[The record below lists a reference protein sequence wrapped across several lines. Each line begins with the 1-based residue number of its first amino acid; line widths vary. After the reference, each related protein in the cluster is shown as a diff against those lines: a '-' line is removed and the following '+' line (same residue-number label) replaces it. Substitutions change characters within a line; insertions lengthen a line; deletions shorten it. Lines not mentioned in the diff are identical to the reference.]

1 MGHKE
6 IVIDLPEEKELMD
19 GLKKRKDAEA
29 LRMARFLS
37 MPDLSRASGHP
48 LAEIVERIL
57 KTKGVAGF
65 DVIKIPEIVPA
76 RVTFDLF
83 NMPPGH
89 PARSRSDTHYVSDD
103 YILRAHDTV
112 FWYYYLNLPEI
123 RKKMKQGES
132 FGALCFGK
140 VYRKDELDRNH
151 MNVFHQMG
159 GLYLTP
165 DNKSAPTLEDLKRII
180 TDIVREIFGSTIGIR
195 FNPDIFPYTDPSLET
210 EIQVGGRWVEIL
222 GGGLPR
228 KSVLTNFNVSGYN
241 GWAFG
246 FGLERLAMVSMD
258 LPDIRLLWSRD
269 ERITRQLKLGQT
281 YKEVSKYPAVVR
293 DISFVVDK
301 SFVPNDYFNVIED
314 IGGALV
320 EEVKLL
326 DKYEDAGKFG
336 EGKVS
341 YTYRIVYRSLERTLT
356 NDEVNAMHR
365 QVEEKTKKEFGAT
378 VR

>member
-1 MGHKE
+1 MKHKE
-6 IVIDLPEEKELMD
+6 IVIDSPEERELITA
-19 GLKKRKDAEA
+19 LKKRTDADA
-29 LRMARFLS
+29 LRELRFLS
-37 MPDLSRASGHP
+37 MPDLSRAAGHP
-48 LAEIVERIL
+48 LAEIVSRTL
-57 KTKGVAGF
+57 GTKELADF

-103 YILRAHDTV
+103 YILRTHDTV
-112 FWYYYLNLPEI
+112 FWYYYLTAPEI
-123 RKKMKQGES
+123 QARMKKGDS

-165 DNKSAPTLEDLKRII
+165 DSKGTTTLEDLKAII
-180 TDIVREIFGSTIGIR
+180 TDIVKKIFGSEVEIR

-210 EIQVGGRWVEIL
+210 EIKIGERWVEIL

-228 KSVLTNFNVSGYN
+228 KSVLTNFGVSGYN

-246 FGLERLAMVSMD
+246 FGLERLAMVSMN

-269 ERITRQLKLGQT
+269 ERITRQLQLGQM
-281 YKEVSKYPAVVR
+281 YKEVSKYPPIVR
-293 DISFVVDK
+293 DISFVVDRN
-301 SFVPNDYFNVIED
+301 FIPNDYFNLIED

-326 DKYEDAGKFG
+326 DKYEDAKKFG

-356 NDEVNAMHR
+356 NEEVNTMH
-365 QVEEKTKKEFGAT
+365 QKVEEKTVKEFGVAI
-378 VR
+378 R

>member
-1 MGHKE
+1 MTHKE
-6 IVIDLPEEKELMD
+6 IVIDSPEEQKLAHE
-19 GLKKRKDAEA
+19 LKKRTDADA
-29 LRMARFLS
+29 LRELRFLS
-37 MPDLSRASGHP
+37 MPDLSRTSGHP
-48 LAEIVERIL
+48 LAEIVGRTL
-57 KTKGVAGF
+57 HTRGLADF
-65 DVIKIPEIVPA
+65 DIIKIPEIVPA
-76 RVTFDLF
+76 HVTFDLF

-89 PARSRSDTHYVSDD
+89 SARSRSDTHYVSDTH
-103 YILRAHDTV
+103 ILRTHDTV

-123 RKKMKQGES
+123 QKKMKGGDS

-159 GLYLTP
+159 GLYLVP
-165 DNKSAPTLEDLKRII
+165 DGKRAITLEDLKAII
-180 TDIVREIFGSTIGIR
+180 TDIVKEIFGSEAEIR
-195 FNPDIFPYTDPSLET
+195 FNPDTFPYTDPSLET
-210 EIQVGGRWVEIL
+210 EIKVGGRWVEIL

-228 KSVLTNFNVSGYN
+228 KSVLANFGVSGYN

-246 FGLERLAMVSMD
+246 FGLERLAIVSMN

-269 ERITRQLKLGQT
+269 ERITRQLKLGQR
-281 YKEVSKYPAVVR
+281 YKEVSKYPPIVR
-293 DISFVVDK
+293 DISFVADK

-326 DKYEDAGKFG
+326 DKYEDAKKFG
-336 EGKVS
+336 EGKLS

-356 NDEVNAMHR
+356 NEEVNAMH
-365 QVEEKTKKEFGAT
+365 QKVEEQTIKEFGAT